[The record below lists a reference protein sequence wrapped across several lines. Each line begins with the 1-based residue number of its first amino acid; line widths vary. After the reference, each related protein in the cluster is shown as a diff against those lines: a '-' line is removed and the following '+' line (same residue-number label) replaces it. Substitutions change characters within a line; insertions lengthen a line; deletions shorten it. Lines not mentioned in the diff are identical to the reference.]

1 MPLQIIMRCGGRSLL
16 IMEGLSKLPLGTPK
30 SMNVSTSRKD
40 MFQNYQG
47 EFGNHK
53 EMWMSGLDNII
64 HDQYVRSNV
73 RTWLSYTYSSSW
85 MVLRTKFNRKLT
97 QIRWDKY
104 RSREL
109 IWPRPFWRPWFWAGK
124 KQKSRLVAPSR
135 QNSIFGPIH
144 SQSGPIHSPNSCVG
158 QYLFKK
164 I

>member
-124 KQKSRLVAPSR
+124 KQNRGWWHRAGKIQYSDRSIRNLDRSIR
-135 QNSIFGPIH
+135 QIH
-144 SQSGPIHSPNSCVG
+144 V
-158 QYLFKK
+158 
-164 I
+164 